1 MRARISALL
10 LALVVLTTGAASAQE
25 TTGKIAGTI
34 TDSQGLGVPGATVT
48 VTGPQGAKSFV
59 TDGEG
64 RYNAPFLVP
73 GLFSVRVELQG
84 FKSAETKDVLVKLGA
99 TTSVDLTV
107 EVGNLSEVVEVTGA
121 ATAVDTRSTTTGL
134 NISNELMTRVPV
146 GRRVTDALYLA
157 PGVSSSG
164 SAGTSNPSIAGGSG
178 LDNNYVIDGV
188 NVTNQ
193 GYGGIGSYSIIFG
206 SLGTATP
213 FDFVKEIQVKT
224 GGYEAEFGQSL
235 GGVVNVITKSGS
247 NNFRGSAFGY
257 TRPDALE
264 AAWKTYQSQNGTVN
278 TVGTGLSDGGIEVGF
293 PLVKDR
299 LFLFG
304 AVNPS
309 YETRGFIAPKGLG
322 FPLES
327 VGTLTRERTVM
338 SYASK
343 VTWQATSSHRIDF
356 SAFGDPAKGDMGPQ
370 RTSSLLVQSL
380 TSDGR
385 SDSFSE
391 IEYGGHNQSVKYDAV
406 LTNRILLE
414 GMFSNAYNRIAE
426 TPLVDDWR
434 VTDTTVVPQRI
445 TGGIGAYEK
454 GNVSKNRQFGV
465 KATNIFGGHQIRYG
479 FTYDDVDYSQVN
491 QRTGPTGIKINV
503 GGTTKSTATGASV
516 SVLPDVTFGRIYRI
530 TRANF
535 NSERLTTQKYQS
547 FFFQDTW
554 RVNDRLTINPGLRYE
569 QQSLKGTLP
578 LVTLDGE
585 TLDSFDL
592 KNNWAPRIG
601 ATYDVLGN
609 GRSKLY
615 GNWGR
620 FYARV
625 PNDLAARA
633 LSSDDSVSRADFFD
647 AGLTQQIPEGT
658 VTRTSATAAAITQHV
673 VNAGVGSDLIDP
685 DTKLSYQDEFV
696 GGFEWQAFNNTTLGV
711 RYIHRQVGRVLE
723 DIAEYPAVA
732 CDFGIAA
739 ACVTDYIL
747 TNPSKDTRVLLGP
760 GLSGVTFEDPE
771 RNYDAVEFTADRRM
785 TSNLMLTASYRWSRL
800 QGNFEGFYR
809 DDNGQSDPGITSLYD
824 FPTGDPTFT
833 AIGGPLFGYQGDI
846 RFLGSAGAGPL
857 PLDRPHQLK
866 IFGNYAHPSGL
877 AVGLGMT
884 AGSGKPLTAM
894 AALAPYDNDSE
905 IPLTKRGEGFQTV
918 DGFKKRTPADIDL
931 NLQASYGIRM
941 NSRKL
946 TLIADM
952 FNLLNL
958 RRATEYNAATE
969 YPSFGVVNPDFGTPT
984 SANVSGQMYGSP
996 FRLRLGARFE
1006 F

>member
-10 LALVVLTTGAASAQE
+10 LALIVVVTGTASAQE
-25 TTGKIAGTI
+25 TTGKIAGKI
-34 TDSQGLGVPGATVT
+34 VDSQGLAVPGATVT
-48 VTGPQGAKSFV
+48 VTGPQGAKSAV
-59 TDGEG
+59 TDGQG
-64 RYNAPFLVP
+64 TYSVPFLVP
-73 GLFSVRVELQG
+73 GTYSVKVELQG
-84 FKSAETKDVLVKLGA
+84 FKSAETKDVSVKLGA
-99 TTSVDLTV
+99 TAGVDLAMQ
-107 EVGNLSEVVEVTGA
+107 VGNLSEVVEVVGVA
-121 ATAVDTRSTTTGL
+121 AAVDTRSTTTGL

-146 GRRVTDALYLA
+146 GRRVTDALYMA

-164 SAGTSNPSIAGGSG
+164 SAGTANPSIAGGSG

-188 NVTNQ
+188 NITNQ

-213 FDFVKEIQVKT
+213 FDFVKEVQVKT

-235 GGVVNVITKSGS
+235 GGVVNVVTKSGS

-257 TRPDALE
+257 TRPSSLE
-264 AAWKTYQSQNGTVN
+264 AAWKTVQTRNGTVN
-278 TVGTGLSDGGIEVGF
+278 TVATGVSDGGIEMGF

-299 LFLFG
+299 LFVFG
-304 AVNPS
+304 AINPT
-309 YETRGFIAPKGLG
+309 YETRGFVAPVG
-322 FPLES
+322 FPLAS
-327 VGTLTRERTVM
+327 SGTLTRERTIM
-338 SYASK
+338 TYASK
-343 VTWQATSSHRIDF
+343 ATWQANSSHRIDV

-380 TSDGR
+380 TADGK

-391 IEYGGHNQSVKYDAV
+391 LNYGGHNQSIKYDAV
-406 LTNRILLE
+406 LTNRVLLE
-414 GMFSNAYNRIAE
+414 GMFSNAYNKIAE
-426 TPLVDDWR
+426 TPLTNAWR

-445 TGGIGAYEK
+445 TGGIGAYER
-454 GNVSKNRQFGV
+454 GNISKNRQYGV
-465 KATNIFGGHQIRYG
+465 KATNIFGGHQLKYG
-479 FTYDDVDYSQVN
+479 FAYDDVDYSQVN
-491 QRTGPTGIKINV
+491 QRTGPTGIKIIV
-503 GGTTKSTATGASV
+503 GGTTKTTATGASV
-516 SVLPDVTFGRIYRI
+516 SVIPDVTYGRIYRI

-535 NSERLTTQKYQS
+535 NNQRLTKQSYQS

-569 QQSLKGTLP
+569 QQALQGTIRKLG
-578 LVTLDGE
+578 TLDGKE
-585 TLDSFDL
+585 QDSFDL
-592 KNNWAPRIG
+592 KNNWAPRVG
-601 ATYDVLGN
+601 VTYDVLGG

-615 GNWGR
+615 GNYGR

-633 LSSDDSVSRADFFD
+633 LSADDGVSRADFFD
-647 AGLTQQIPEGT
+647 AGLTQQVPEGV

-673 VNAGVGSDLIDP
+673 VNTGIGSDLIDP

-696 GGFEWQAFNNTTLGV
+696 GGFEWQALNNTTLGV

-723 DIAEYPAVA
+723 DISEYPAVA

-739 ACVTDYIL
+739 ACTTDYIL
-747 TNPSKDTRVLLGP
+747 TNPSSKTRVLLGP
-760 GLSGVTFEDPE
+760 GLSGVSFEDPA
-771 RNYDAVEFTADRRM
+771 RNYDAVELTADRRM

-800 QGNFEGFYR
+800 HGNFEGFYR

-824 FPTGDPTFT
+824 FPTNDPTFT
-833 AIGGPLFGYQGDI
+833 AIGGRLFGYQGDI
-846 RFLGSAGAGPL
+846 RFLGNAGNGPL
-857 PLDRPHQLK
+857 PLDRPHQFK
-866 IFGNYAHPSGL
+866 VFGNYAHPSGL
-877 AVGLGMT
+877 AMGLGLT

-918 DGFKKRTPADIDL
+918 DGFRKRTPAEIDL
-931 NLQASYGIRM
+931 NLQASYAIRM
-941 NSRKL
+941 NTRKL

-958 RRATEYNAATE
+958 RRAIDYNAATE
-969 YPSFGVVNPDFGTPT
+969 FPSFGVTNPDFGTPT
-984 SANVSGQMYGSP
+984 SANVSGQMFQAP

>member
-10 LALVVLTTGAASAQE
+10 LALVVLVTGSASAQE

-34 TDSQGLGVPGATVT
+34 ADSQGLGVPGATVT
-48 VTGPQGAKSFV
+48 ISGPQGSKSFV

-64 RYNAPFLVP
+64 RYVAPFLVP
-73 GLFSVRVELQG
+73 GLFSVRAELQG
-84 FKSAETKDVLVKLGA
+84 FKSAETKDVSVRLGA
-99 TTSVDLTV
+99 TANVDLTM
-107 EVGNLSEVVEVTGA
+107 EVGSLSEVVEVTGVA
-121 ATAVDTRSTTTGL
+121 AAVDTRSTTTGL
-134 NISNELMTRVPV
+134 NISNELMTKVPV

-193 GYGGIGSYSIIFG
+193 GYGGIGSYSIVFG

-213 FDFVKEIQVKT
+213 FDFVKEVQVKT

-235 GGVVNVITKSGS
+235 GGVVNIVTKSGS
-247 NNFRGSAFGY
+247 NSVRGSAFGY
-257 TRPDALE
+257 TRPSSLE
-264 AAWKTYQSQNGTVN
+264 AAWKTYQANNGTVN
-278 TVGTGLSDGGIEVGF
+278 TVATGVSDGGIEMGL
-293 PLVKDR
+293 PLVKNR

-304 AVNPS
+304 AVNPT
-309 YETRGFIAPKGLG
+309 YETRGFIAPVGLG
-322 FPLES
+322 FPLERA
-327 VGTLTRERTVM
+327 GTLTRKRTII

-343 VTWQATSSHRIDF
+343 ATWQASSSHRIDV
-356 SAFGDPAKGDMGPQ
+356 SAFGDPATGDLGPQ

-380 TSDGR
+380 TADGR

-391 IEYGGHNQSVKYDAV
+391 LNYGGHNQSVKYDGVFTSRMLVEA
-406 LTNRILLE
+406 
-414 GMFSNAYNRIAE
+414 MFSNAHNKIAE
-426 TPLVDDWR
+426 TPLTNDWR

-454 GNVSKNRQFGV
+454 GNVSKNKQYGI
-465 KATNIFGGHQIRYG
+465 KATNVFGGHQLKYG

-491 QRTGPTGIKINV
+491 QRTGPTGIKITV
-503 GGTTKSTATGASV
+503 GGATKSTATGASV

-535 NSERLTTQKYQS
+535 NSERLTTQNYQS
-547 FFFQDTW
+547 FFLQDTW

-578 LVTLDGE
+578 LVTLDGD
-585 TLDSFDL
+585 TLDSFKL
-592 KNNWAPRIG
+592 KNNWAPRVG
-601 ATYDVLGN
+601 VTYDVLGG

-615 GNWGR
+615 ANWGR

-647 AGLTQQIPEGT
+647 AGLTNQIPEGT

-685 DTKLSYQDEFV
+685 DTKMSYQDEII
-696 GGFEWQAFNNTTLGV
+696 GGFEWQAFNNTTLGI
-711 RYIHRQVGRVLE
+711 RYIHKQVGRVLE
-723 DIAEYPAVA
+723 DISPYPAVA

-739 ACVTDYIL
+739 ACAVDYVL
-747 TNPSKDTRVLLGP
+747 TNPSTKTEVSLGP
-760 GLSGVTFEDPE
+760 GLTGVSFEDPT
-771 RNYDAVEFTADRRM
+771 RNYDAVELTADRRLA
-785 TSNLMLTASYRWSRL
+785 SNLMLTASYRWSRL
-800 QGNFEGFYR
+800 NGNFEGFYR
-809 DDNGQSDPGITSLYD
+809 DDNGQSDPGISSLYD
-824 FPTGDPTFT
+824 FPTNDPTFS
-833 AIGGPLFGYQGDI
+833 AVGGRLFGYQGDI
-846 RFLGSAGAGPL
+846 RFLGNAGNGPL

-866 IFGNYAHPSGL
+866 IFGNYSHPSGL
-877 AVGLGMT
+877 ALGLGMT

-905 IPLTKRGEGFQTV
+905 IPLTKRGEGFQTI
-918 DGFKKRTPADIDL
+918 DGLKKRTPAEFDL
-931 NLQASYGIRM
+931 NLQASYAIRM
-941 NSRKL
+941 SSRKL
-946 TLIADM
+946 TLIADA

-958 RRATEYNAATE
+958 RRATDYNAATE
-969 YPSFGVVNPDFGTPT
+969 YPSFGVTNPDFGTPT
-984 SANVSGQMYGSP
+984 SANVSGQMFQAP